1 MFTIYKYIYIY
12 KRLYCLDKSI
22 KNETIFKTCLPK
34 FDWLPILIPKSVTE
48 STDEMILELFFL
60 SHICFLIL
68 PQIIIIGWNLSRFTI
83 ISFILNQSIADLLS
97 VCNTFM
103 SSSILFLAVY
113 TVLPYAKLE
122 N

>member
-34 FDWLPILIPKSVTE
+34 FNSLPILIPKSVTE

>member
-1 MFTIYKYIYIY
+1 MY

-83 ISFILNQSIADLLS
+83 ISFILNKPIADLLS

-113 TVLPYAKLE
+113 TVLSYAKFE